1 MPSLELLTSACPHT
15 ALLMG
20 LDEPTA
26 QDHARLLVTER
37 PTQSWFTIWDHEG
50 QAVDLNQP
58 TAALIAR
65 AILRRLE
72 RP

>member
-1 MPSLELLTSACPHT
+1 MPPVELLTSACPHT
-15 ALLMG
+15 AMLMG
-20 LDEPTA
+20 LSAPTA
-26 QDHARLLVTER
+26 DDHTRLLVTDR

-65 AILRRLE
+65 TILRRLE